1 LESSPSSWIDLLFL
15 SLLNVVSSVFYIKIC
30 DELSLKFKLNA
41 YFFVLLEFYY
51 IETVNK
57 WKIIYEF

>member
-1 LESSPSSWIDLLFL
+1 
-15 SLLNVVSSVFYIKIC
+15 LLNVVSSVFYIKIC

-41 YFFVLLEFYY
+41 DFFVLLEFYY

-57 WKIIYEF
+57 

>member
-1 LESSPSSWIDLLFL
+1 LIHLGGIIKELICIDLLFL

-41 YFFVLLEFYY
+41 DFFVLLEFYY

-57 WKIIYEF
+57 